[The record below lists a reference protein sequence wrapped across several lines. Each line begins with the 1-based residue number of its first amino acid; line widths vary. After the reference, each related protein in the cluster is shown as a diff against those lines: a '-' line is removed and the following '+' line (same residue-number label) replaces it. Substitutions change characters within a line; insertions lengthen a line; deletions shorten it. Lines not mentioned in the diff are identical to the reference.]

1 MPKPELH
8 FHVVTFVKDTEDLP
22 AYVSRVRFAVHQEP
36 AEQDKWG
43 GCTGCVGVASSALCL
58 TLKQHAP
65 VDCATHG
72 VIYKPDLELH

>member
-8 FHVVTFVKDTEDLP
+8 FHVVTFVEATENLP
-22 AYVSRVRFAVHQEP
+22 VYVSWVRFAVHQRP
-36 AEQDKWG
+36 AEQGKWG
-43 GCTGCVGVASSALCL
+43 DCTGCVGVASSALCS